1 MYVNMWSHLRPDG
14 PQPQA
19 PKGTTAKG
27 MLPMTEQDTTQMEL
41 ANRLFFRLYQC
52 ANMLHKTG
60 SRAIEEEG
68 LTTQQWAVLGAL
80 SREQA
85 AGGMKLGEL
94 ARYLMVSRQNLAG
107 VVGRLERDGRVESAA
122 DPQDGRS
129 RLVRLT
135 PSGRQVWQ
143 KQAVPKIQAFYAQA
157 LEGFSTNDMV
167 HTVHYLLKMLENMQQ
182 IDAADGD
189 EED

>member
-1 MYVNMWSHLRPDG
+1 MDKR
-14 PQPQA
+14 
-19 PKGTTAKG
+19 
-27 MLPMTEQDTTQMEL
+27 TETRMEL

-60 SRAIEEEG
+60 SRAIEAHG

-80 SREQA
+80 SRPQA
-85 AGGMKLGEL
+85 AAGMKLGDL

-129 RLVRLT
+129 RLVRMT
-135 PSGRQVWQ
+135 AGGRQVWQ
-143 KQAVPKIQAFYAQA
+143 RQALPKIHAYYEEA
-157 LEGFSTNDMV
+157 LAGFSVNDMV
-167 HTVHYLLKMLENMQQ
+167 HSVHYLLKMLENMER
-182 IDAADGD
+182 IDAEDGEDD
-189 EED
+189 E